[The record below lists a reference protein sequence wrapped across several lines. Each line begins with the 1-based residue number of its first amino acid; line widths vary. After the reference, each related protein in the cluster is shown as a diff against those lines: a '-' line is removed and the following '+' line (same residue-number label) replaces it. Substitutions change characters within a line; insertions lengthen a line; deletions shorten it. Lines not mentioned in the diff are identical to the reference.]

1 MLLSEVL
8 MSGTSLR
15 ESIVH
20 FKEAVMGE
28 PSMKQRQECVNVTAY
43 AMPFALGRVYAQ
55 HILPPG
61 YKVSYVHCY
70 VICTSLEDEMLHHA
84 LVDNS

>member
-1 MLLSEVL
+1 MQLSEVL

-28 PSMKQRQECVNVTAY
+28 PSMEQRLECVNATAF

-55 HILPPG
+55 HILPSG
-61 YKVSYVHCY
+61 YKVSH
-70 VICTSLEDEMLHHA
+70 I
-84 LVDNS
+84 